1 MFLSVNGIT
10 SLISFSKCLL
20 LVCRNNFFYIFD
32 FVSSNLINLL
42 NNYSSFSVD
51 SFLFSRYSITFLW
64 IRTILV
70 FSSFLLFIF
79 ICFTWFIALVRISST
94 KLNKCDSGH
103 PWFIYEISGKIFN
116 ISPLSRISMIDFW
129 GGFPPCSKFRTIKK
143 MSFSP
148 I

>member
-42 NNYSSFSVD
+42 NNYNSFSVD

-116 ISPLSRISMIDFW
+116 ISPLSRISMIDF
-129 GGFPPCSKFRTIKK
+129 GGG
-143 MSFSP
+143 SP
-148 I
+148 MFEI